1 MMTTEEIHTYCP
13 MCIAQCGVVAVV
25 EDGRFTKVT
34 PDSEHPNGGICI
46 KGYAA
51 PEIVYSPDRL
61 LHPMKRTRPKSD
73 ADPGWV
79 RISWEE
85 ALDTVVSRL
94 SDIKDRYGPEAV
106 VFSRA
111 TPAGSA
117 ASDFEPWLIRLANAF
132 GSPNVLTRTHIC
144 TWNVLF
150 GAKHTFGTPTPPPDY
165 ESTRCIL
172 LWGAN
177 PLATFPTSAQ
187 RITRARVRGARLI
200 VIDPR
205 QHRLAREADCWLR
218 VRPGSDGALAMAM
231 IHVLIEEKLY
241 DEAFVRDWTNGPFL
255 VREDTGQLLTAQ
267 DLSPSS
273 STRDSFVVWDSG
285 RVGPAIYDSQT
296 GYCENEVNP
305 ALTGRFTC
313 SLDNGASVSCR
324 PAFALLTEIAARSAP
339 ERSEEITW
347 VPAETV
353 RAAVRMFATERP
365 SCFFSWAG
373 LEMHSNAMQTN
384 RAISCFYAL
393 TGQFD
398 DSGSN
403 LLTAMTPNRPVMGP
417 ELLPKN
423 KADLRLGLAD
433 HPLGPPSDP
442 GIVQAARV
450 YDAVLTGQPYSV
462 KAMVLFGNDPLLSHG
477 DADRGRQALQALDF
491 YVHMDMF
498 SNASA
503 SFADLLL
510 PAATSWEAEALKPS
524 FGGKGGTREAAAWA
538 QIRKAVI
545 PPIGEARSDLVV
557 IFDLAGRLGLGED
570 FFNGDVE
577 AAWSSSTRALRHH
590 RTTAA
595 REPGRREGGRH
606 DAHP

>member
-1 MMTTEEIHTYCP
+1 MMATAEIHTYCP
-13 MCIAQCGVVAVV
+13 MCVAQCGVVAVV
-25 EDGRFTKVT
+25 EDGRFTKVR

-61 LHPMKRTRPKSD
+61 LYPMKRTRPKGD
-73 ADPGWV
+73 PDPGWV

-94 SDIKDRYGPEAV
+94 SEIRVRHGAEAV
-106 VFSRA
+106 VFGRS

-132 GSPNVLTRTHIC
+132 GSPNVLTTTHIC

-165 ESTRCIL
+165 ENTRCIL

-187 RITRARVRGARLI
+187 RINRARVRGAKLI

-205 QHRLAREADCWLR
+205 QHRFAREAHCWLR
-218 VRPGSDGALAMAM
+218 VRPGADSALAMAM
-231 IHVLIEEKLY
+231 IHVLLEEKLY
-241 DEAFVRDWTNGPFL
+241 DEDFVRDWTNGPFL
-255 VREDTGQLLTAQ
+255 VRDDSGQLPTAQ
-267 DLSPSS
+267 DLSP
-273 STRDSFVVWDSG
+273 TGAPDSFVVWDSS
-285 RVGPAIYDSQT
+285 RDGPVVYDPQA
-296 GYCENEVNP
+296 GYRETEVNP

-313 SLDNGASVSCR
+313 SLHGGASVPCR
-324 PAFALLTEIAARSAP
+324 PAFGLLVEVAARSAP

-373 LEMHSNAMQTN
+373 LEMHTNAMQTN

-398 DSGSN
+398 ESGGN
-403 LLTAMTPNRPVMGP
+403 VLTAMTPNRPVMGP

-442 GIVQAARV
+442 GTVQAAGV
-450 YDAVLTGQPYSV
+450 YHAVLTERPYPV

-477 DADRGRQALQALDF
+477 DADRAARPSGR
-491 YVHMDMF
+491 
-498 SNASA
+498 S
-503 SFADLLL
+503 
-510 PAATSWEAEALKPS
+510 T
-524 FGGKGGTREAAAWA
+524 
-538 QIRKAVI
+538 
-545 PPIGEARSDLVV
+545 
-557 IFDLAGRLGLGED
+557 
-570 FFNGDVE
+570 
-577 AAWSSSTRALRHH
+577 STRILTCFLTPPRPLPTCCCRHRLRGK
-590 RTTAA
+590 RKRLNQPSAA
-595 REPGRREGGRH
+595 RAAPAKRRPGPKSGKRWFRRSARRGRIWL
-606 DAHP
+606 